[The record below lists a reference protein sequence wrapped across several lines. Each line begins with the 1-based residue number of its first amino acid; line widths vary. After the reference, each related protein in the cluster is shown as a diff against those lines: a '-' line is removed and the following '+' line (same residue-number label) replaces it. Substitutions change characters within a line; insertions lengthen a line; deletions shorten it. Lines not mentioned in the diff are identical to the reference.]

1 MTNDKIF
8 WSDSLDINETMLESG
23 IIIKNEYTVVSAVKK
38 KNKICITLN
47 AKLESFAKAALFD
60 KFIDIKILEN
70 KITVKISK
78 AKVKI
83 ENNYYI
89 IKIKGEICN
98 E

>member
-8 WSDSLDINETMLESG
+8 WSESLNIDETTLQSG
-23 IIIKNEYTVVSAVKK
+23 IIIKNEYSVVSAVKNK
-38 KNKICITLN
+38 RKICITLK

-60 KFIDIKILEN
+60 KFISINLLGDKIS
-70 KITVKISK
+70 VKISK